1 MEIERNQKAFEKK
14 LKKVEEL
21 KKKRIA
27 KQTAKKHRHFMKEI
41 PNSKEGWNFIKQ
53 MKKYLHSGR
62 YSIRLKGRGSRK
74 VHGNQSFVPIP
85 HAEKYSV
92 YIDHKILDRENPAYY
107 HKKEWQTRSKLIDM
121 KNQIDAILRSE

>member
-27 KQTAKKHRHFMKEI
+27 KQTAIKHRHFMKEI

-53 MKKYLHSGR
+53 MKK
-62 YSIRLKGRGSRK
+62 I
-74 VHGNQSFVPIP
+74 
-85 HAEKYSV
+85 
-92 YIDHKILDRENPAYY
+92 
-107 HKKEWQTRSKLIDM
+107 
-121 KNQIDAILRSE
+121 